1 MNALIDIAAKQPW
14 KTSGLSLRMLIDIA
28 AKQPENIW
36 LLSFLL

>member
-1 MNALIDIAAKQPW
+1 MTTYRAFRPFIMNA
-14 KTSGLSLRMLIDIA
+14 LIDIA